1 MIKRCAFVVLLA
13 IFSLAAGSVPTPKS
27 QCEDLLNA
35 VLPFAK
41 KMLAAH
47 GEFYPFGASMRP
59 DGTIA
64 LAGATDGHEHPPSQ
78 ALIDLL
84 HDGFI
89 GDAKRGSII
98 ASATAYDVRVV
109 PPGGTEKS
117 DAVEIELDHRD
128 NYSVIVF
135 FPYKIAGNEVQ
146 FGETFAQKG
155 RSQIFVG
162 HGS

>member
-1 MIKRCAFVVLLA
+1 MIKRRAFVVPLA
-13 IFSLAAGSVPTPKS
+13 IFSLAASSLVTPKS

-47 GEFYPFGASMRP
+47 REFHPFGASMKP

-84 HDGFI
+84 RDGFI
-89 GDAKRGSII
+89 GEAKRGLII
-98 ASATAYDVRVV
+98 ASATAYDVRVI

-117 DAVEIELDHRD
+117 DAIAVELDHRD
-128 NYSVIVF
+128 NYSVIVLL
-135 FPYKIAGNEVQ
+135 PYKISGNNVQ